1 MIIPAM
7 RYQDPDAAV
16 PWLIEAFGLT
26 EHNVYRDDAGH
37 VGHAELRHGS
47 GADAGTIMVSGP
59 RDPGWLGGGTAD
71 PMASTISIYLV
82 VDDPQAHFE
91 HAKAAG
97 ATIVRDL
104 QHEDYGSH
112 EYSARDLEGN
122 LWSFGTYKP

>member
-16 PWLIEAFGLT
+16 AWLIEAFGLA
-26 EHNVYRDDAGH
+26 EHNIYRDDDGH
-37 VGHAELRHGS
+37 VGHAELRYGS
-47 GADAGTIMVSGP
+47 DKDAGTIMVSGS

-71 PMASTISIYLV
+71 PLASPISIYLV

-91 HAKAAG
+91 RAKAAG

-104 QHEDYGSH
+104 EHMDYGSH

>member
-7 RYQDPDAAV
+7 SYQDPDAAV
-16 PWLIEAFGLT
+16 PWLTEAFGLT

-37 VGHAELRHGS
+37 VGHAELRYG
-47 GADAGTIMVSGP
+47 DDTIMISGP
-59 RDPGWLGGGTAD
+59 RDQGWLGGGTPD
-71 PMASTISIYLV
+71 PLTSTISIYLV

-104 QHEDYGSH
+104 EHMDYGSH
-112 EYSARDLEGN
+112 EYSARDPEGN
-122 LWSFGTYKP
+122 LWSFGTYRP